1 MDYWCFIGGL
11 LSSGEYIYFCKSKS
25 SSDKKKLTLLL
36 HLIYS
41 VTPELTHYGT
51 KLRVKRIRSC
61 LKQDKII

>member
-25 SSDKKKLTLLL
+25 STDKKKINSITASN
-36 HLIYS
+36 YS
-41 VTPELTHYGT
+41 ITPELSYYGT
-51 KLRVKRIRSC
+51 KIRVKRIRSC